1 MHTTQ
6 AHAVSARENAAAE
19 LTRESHWPQG
29 QGLAGPSSSDTSPS
43 HDVEEKGGNAGLMLP
58 TLPPSSR
65 VEQRAS
71 GQYRAAVL

>member
-71 GQYRAAVL
+71 RQ

>member
-29 QGLAGPSSSDTSPS
+29 QGLAGPGSSDTSPS
-43 HDVEEKGGNAGLMLP
+43 HDVEEKGGNTGLMFP
-58 TLPPSSR
+58 TLCLSR
-65 VEQRAS
+65 RAVSERAS
-71 GQYRAAVL
+71 KQAVIL